1 MLVKLTPCRVDPVED
16 GSDGPRAQGRVGDHV
31 HVDARGD
38 FAITDAAVGN
48 GAGINLFFKLLW
60 CNRCYEPR
68 LKLTKLVKGN
78 S

>member
-16 GSDGPRAQGRVGDHV
+16 GSDGPRAQGRVGDRV

-38 FAITDAAVGN
+38 LAVADTAVGN
-48 GAGINLFFKLLW
+48 GAGIDLFIKLLR
-60 CNRCYEPR
+60 CNRCYEPG
-68 LKLTKLVKGN
+68 LKFTKLVKGN